1 MFTLSTYRA
10 TNAGSGTCV
19 GRTRPVP
26 IRAGVAALVGA
37 LARELKLRQSTVAR
51 ERKLRRSMKEL
62 ASLDERMLR
71 DIGLTRWDV
80 ERAVRFGR
88 T

>member
-1 MFTLSTYRA
+1 MSTLSTYRS
-10 TNAGSGTCV
+10 TNVGSGTGV
-19 GRTRPVP
+19 GRTGPAL

-37 LARELKLRQSTVAR
+37 LAREL
-51 ERKLRRSMKEL
+51 KLRRSMKEL

-71 DIGLTRWDV
+71 DIGLARWDV
-80 ERAVRFGR
+80 ERTVRFGR